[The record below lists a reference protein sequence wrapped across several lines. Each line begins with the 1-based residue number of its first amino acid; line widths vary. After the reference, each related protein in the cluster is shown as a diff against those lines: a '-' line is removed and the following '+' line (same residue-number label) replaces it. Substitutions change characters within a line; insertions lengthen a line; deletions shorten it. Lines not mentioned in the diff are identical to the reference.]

1 MLSDQQMIDKTKS
14 WVISFIVK
22 LNICPFAKRELAR
35 NSLKFNVVQAKKHT
49 QALESLLMELI
60 FLDKNP
66 SVETTLVL
74 FPFLFKDFY
83 QYLDFVDDADRLIN
97 EQGYEGIY
105 QLATFHPDYC
115 FADAEFDDVSNYTN
129 RSPYPMLHILREESL
144 EKAIK
149 NYGDTEEIPKKNI
162 ETLKNI
168 GLEKIKKLLL
178 HDDE

>member
-1 MLSDQQMIDKTKS
+1 MLSDQQMIDKTKN
-14 WVISFIVK
+14 WVTSFIVK

-35 NSLKFNVVQAKKHT
+35 NSLKYNVVQAKKLT
-49 QALESLLMELI
+49 QALESLLTELI

-66 SVETTLVL
+66 SVETTLML

-83 QYLDFVDDADRLIN
+83 QYLDFVDDAERLIN

-129 RSPYPMLHILREESL
+129 RSPYPMIHILREESL

-149 NYGDTEEIPKKNI
+149 NYGDTEKIPQKNI

-168 GLEKIKKLLL
+168 GLEKIKQLLL
-178 HDDE
+178 QDDK